1 MPGVALSAGGVSA
14 AASSAP
20 EASAAAA
27 EPASKVRRVS
37 VGEVSRSF
45 VMRRSNNPSLS
56 LFQFAREE
64 SGPHSCI
71 GRTRHRRLAVCRYG
85 GTQPHRNYPRW
96 LVAALLW
103 KSRLER
109 HASGQNGPTGARA
122 TLVRGDAPWRLPR
135 AVFDLCDCDDG
146 RQYRARHQLLGA
158 VSEIS
163 FAGIGGLRCVV
174 ALAAVSCVLGG

>member
-1 MPGVALSAGGVSA
+1 MPGVALSAAGVSA
-14 AASSAP
+14 AALAP

-27 EPASKVRRVS
+27 EPASKVRRVNTR
-37 VGEVSRSF
+37 EVSRSL

-56 LFQFAREE
+56 LFQFAREQ

-71 GRTRHRRLAVCRYG
+71 GRTRHRRLAMCRYG
-85 GTQPHRNYPRW
+85 GTQPHHNYPRR
-96 LVAALLW
+96 LVAALSW

-122 TLVRGDAPWRLPR
+122 ALVRGDAPWRLSR
-135 AVFDLCDCDDG
+135 AVFDLCDRDDG

-163 FAGIGGLRCVV
+163 FTGIGGLC
-174 ALAAVSCVLGG
+174 